1 VIVPTSSVAAVR
13 LRGSIEVAYED
24 QMSAP
29 DLVPG
34 RCGLRA
40 GIATAGARCFGLRGA
55 FGHVELRRLADAD
68 DEQEAVQRRGRQAI
82 ARPRSRSR
90 RVPNRATRR
99 NELKRVA
106 RADAE
111 YRADMQAGVTLGLV
125 WHPLIAKSGRSPPA
139 PPVRC
144 ALVAETCSR
153 PTSEVPSA
161 GSEAS
166 SGRWAHKRSLP
177 ESAQSG
183 SEPVSHERSAQRTR
197 HHAGALNI
205 AG

>member
-55 FGHVELRRLADAD
+55 FGNVELRRLADAD

-99 NELKRVA
+99 NELERVA

-125 WHPLIAKSGRSPPA
+125 WHPLIA
-139 PPVRC
+139 VRRE
-144 ALVAETCSR
+144 VARMSEHAR
-153 PTSEVPSA
+153 SEVRQMS
-161 GSEAS
+161 
-166 SGRWAHKRSLP
+166 
-177 ESAQSG
+177 
-183 SEPVSHERSAQRTR
+183 
-197 HHAGALNI
+197 
-205 AG
+205 

>member
-55 FGHVELRRLADAD
+55 FGNVELRRLADAD

-125 WHPLIAKSGRSPPA
+125 WHPLIARRRAAVLKGDTPLLAEPRSA
-139 PPVRC
+139 
-144 ALVAETCSR
+144 
-153 PTSEVPSA
+153 TSLHT
-161 GSEAS
+161 
-166 SGRWAHKRSLP
+166 AHKF
-177 ESAQSG
+177 ADG
-183 SEPVSHERSAQRTR
+183 QRR
-197 HHAGALNI
+197 QLRGLGDHA
-205 AG
+205 

>member
-55 FGHVELRRLADAD
+55 FGNVELRRLADAD

-99 NELKRVA
+99 NELERVA

-125 WHPLIAKSGRSPPA
+125 WHPLIASQGYDVGSGRRASPDPIA
-139 PPVRC
+139 V
-144 ALVAETCSR
+144 V
-153 PTSEVPSA
+153 
-161 GSEAS
+161 AS
-166 SGRWAHKRSLP
+166 S
-177 ESAQSG
+177 
-183 SEPVSHERSAQRTR
+183 
-197 HHAGALNI
+197 
-205 AG
+205 